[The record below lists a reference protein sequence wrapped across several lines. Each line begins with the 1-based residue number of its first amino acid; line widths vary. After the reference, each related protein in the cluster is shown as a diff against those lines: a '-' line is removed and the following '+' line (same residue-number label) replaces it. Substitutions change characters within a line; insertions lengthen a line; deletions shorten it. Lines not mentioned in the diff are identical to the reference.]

1 MDSGP
6 SKQVSMAPTWIG
18 ATALVFTS
26 SLPHLLCGANIV
38 SGSCENTSP
47 RQQDPPTPL
56 TVIVPKC
63 VEERKH
69 KLKSRNLENKFGMDI
84 FYLVITC
91 RFFGNI

>member
-1 MDSGP
+1 MDFGP
-6 SKQVSMAPTWIG
+6 SKQVNKAPMWLV
-18 ATALVFTS
+18 ASALVFTS

-47 RQQDPPTPL
+47 RQQTPPPPAP
-56 TVIVPKC
+56 VIVPKC
-63 VEERKH
+63 LEERKH

>member
-18 ATALVFTS
+18 ATALVFT
-26 SLPHLLCGANIV
+26 NIV

-63 VEERKH
+63 LEERKH